1 MQNFYNLNRGTFVSF
16 HIGFF
21 VIIKFVEELFSNWF
35 NIDIVKTWLARAMWI
50 IFVVFGRRMRC
61 RMVEIQLFIRW
72 HLICLGLPSIMR
84 CVFQMAQTDLSFFFP
99 SLPIDFHI
107 NPIKFK
113 GNPSIYYFFIFGSCS
128 FNYYFLFY
136 LR

>member
-1 MQNFYNLNRGTFVSF
+1 MASSCHVDYLRGLWTAYEMSYGGNTVIYKMAFNLSWPPLYHALCFPNGSNGSF
-16 HIGFF
+16 
-21 VIIKFVEELFSNWF
+21 
-35 NIDIVKTWLARAMWI
+35 
-50 IFVVFGRRMRC
+50 
-61 RMVEIQLFIRW
+61 
-72 HLICLGLPSIMR
+72 
-84 CVFQMAQTDLSFFFP
+84 FFFP